1 MSNEESGRGQTAIV
15 RDKQTG
21 RKRNLE
27 EEAAKNR
34 EQEKKQQEMNE
45 KYAKWGKG

>member
-1 MSNEESGRGQTAIV
+1 MSKMVSGVGQAAVV
-15 RDKQTG
+15 RDRTG

-27 EEAAKNR
+27 AEAVEER
-34 EQEKKQQEMNE
+34 EREARQREMDE

>member
-1 MSNEESGRGQTAIV
+1 M

>member
-1 MSNEESGRGQTAIV
+1 MSGKGQATIV
-15 RDKQTG
+15 RDRQTG

-27 EEAAKNR
+27 EEAAKDR
-34 EQEKKQQEMNE
+34 EQQKKQQEMNE